1 MWWSSFEIRN
11 TTWIITTAAAMKKQ
25 DRYYMFMDT
34 SYQYW
39 KYHEM
44 TSLKTS
50 KSIKL
55 QQQGLTIL
63 ISIRLYGNRR
73 KFMKRRKSKKR

>member
-1 MWWSSFEIRN
+1 MEICGNIRN
-11 TTWIITTAAAMKKQ
+11 TTWIITTAAAIKKQ

-39 KYHEM
+39 EYHEM

-55 QQQGLTIL
+55 QQQGLAIL
-63 ISIRLYGNRR
+63 ISIRLLRELLFLSWSLW
-73 KFMKRRKSKKR
+73 K